1 MVRLRR
7 GLLRRGRREGA
18 RLLGVRWD
26 IVLIGRWGRG
36 LGGRRGGGGRGF
48 LGRGRGVGVVLVGLM
63 VGAGVGRLRGV
74 VRVANE

>member
-18 RLLGVRWD
+18 RLLGARRG

-36 LGGRRGGGGRGF
+36 LGGRRGEGGREF
-48 LGRGRGVGVVLVGLM
+48 LGRGRGVRVVV
-63 VGAGVGRLRGV
+63 GVGGRVGWLRGV
-74 VRVANE
+74 VRDMNE